1 MRPFDGGGAGRG
13 QDSRERSSQAERQP
27 VDVLA
32 ERMAMA
38 KLARISGD
46 WAAYANARDAA
57 VRLVLGHRV
66 EDEISRFR
74 QVVTA
79 CTGSQEWGEAAR
91 GRIQKALSDAFT
103 KGINRRESPHDV
115 IVGMQRIPRIQATRE
130 LISALRREDGKI
142 CIGLLL
148 SEDGRLANDIQAAFG
163 DDPAKIAA
171 MFTDR
176 DWADFARPL
185 MALSPGEL
193 RQDVMVKARSS
204 LRRTLSSIASVS
216 RCATFTGNGT

>member
-130 LISALRREDGKI
+130 LISALRREDGEI

-148 SEDGRLANDIQAAFG
+148 SKEGRLDDDIQAAFG
-163 DDPAKIAA
+163 DDPAKIAT

-193 RQDVMVKARSS
+193 RPDVMAEARSS
-204 LRRTLSSIASVS
+204 LRRTLSSIAS
-216 RCATFTGNGT
+216 R